1 MHVQCAQK
9 HTKGGGGGR
18 EREREGLT
26 ATPSTVL
33 VKYKDKKLPMN
44 CMTLV
49 EVI

>member
-1 MHVQCAQK
+1 MCSVLKNTQR
-9 HTKGGGGGR
+9 GG